1 MVVQLETDIKNKMAG
16 LKRAMGEAA
25 DGKVLKRE
33 LSKRL
38 RNVMQPLVSEQK
50 ARVMRLPS
58 KGHAGPSMRAAIARQ
73 TKAATRWSG
82 QSMGVQVI
90 QRARGMPRGF
100 DYAGRA
106 FNRPEGWH
114 PTTLGGESIHQEIR
128 PAKWFDDVTQGQRPK
143 VGREVLQ
150 ALDATADKIAARA
163 R

>member
-1 MVVQLETDIKNKMAG
+1 MMELDSDIKKKMAV

-25 DGKVLKRE
+25 DGKILKRE

-38 RNVMQPLVSEQK
+38 RSLMTPMVAQQK
-50 ARVMRLPS
+50 TRVMRLPS
-58 KGHAGPSMRAAIARQ
+58 KGHPGPSMRAAIARQ

-82 QSMGVQVI
+82 NSMGVQII
-90 QRARGMPRGF
+90 QRGRGMPRNF

-106 FNRPEGWH
+106 FNRSEGWH
-114 PTTLGGESIHQEIR
+114 PTNLGGESVHQEIR
-128 PAKWFDDVTQGQRPK
+128 PAKWFDDVTDGARPR
-143 VGREVLQ
+143 VGREVLE